1 MSDQPVFAIEKIYV
15 KDLSLEI
22 PNAPQVFL
30 EREGPQIDVQLHTQG
45 SPVGDGVFE
54 VVLTV
59 TITAKLQEKSMFL
72 VEVAQAGIFQLRNVP
87 QENIEQ
93 LLGVACPNILFPYVR
108 ETISDVVTRAGF
120 PPVILNPM
128 NFETLYQQRKQESA
142 ERTETT
148 H

>member
-1 MSDQPVFAIEKIYV
+1 
-15 KDLSLEI
+15 
-22 PNAPQVFL
+22 
-30 EREGPQIDVQLHTQG
+30 
-45 SPVGDGVFE
+45 
-54 VVLTV
+54 
-59 TITAKLQEKSMFL
+59 MFL

-108 ETISDVVTRAGF
+108 ETISDIVTRAGF

-128 NFETLYQQRKQESA
+128 NFETLYAQRKQESA
-142 ERTETT
+142 EKTETT

>member
-45 SPVGDGVFE
+45 SPVSDGVFE

-59 TITAKLQEKSMFL
+59 TITAKLQEKSVFL

-128 NFETLYQQRKQESA
+128 NFETLYAQRKQAPA
-142 ERTETT
+142 EKTETT